1 MSDSITLHEILSQYR
16 KSDLVEIAKLH
27 HLHGYS
33 QYKKAQMVEFL
44 CRATSSMQ
52 FSHYAQV
59 SSSIAKQVLT
69 EVQGRAD
76 LIK

>member
-44 CRATSSMQ
+44 CRA
-52 FSHYAQV
+52 
-59 SSSIAKQVLT
+59 LLD
-69 EVQGRAD
+69 AD
-76 LIK
+76 VMRKYFMYSNFPHQ

>member
-44 CRATSSMQ
+44 CRALRDEEIFYVFERSGARIIGFRRESG
-52 FSHYAQV
+52 
-59 SSSIAKQVLT
+59 L
-69 EVQGRAD
+69 D
-76 LIK
+76 

>member
-44 CRATSSMQ
+44 CPCTS
-52 FSHYAQV
+52 
-59 SSSIAKQVLT
+59 
-69 EVQGRAD
+69 
-76 LIK
+76 

>member
-44 CRATSSMQ
+44 CRA
-52 FSHYAQV
+52 
-59 SSSIAKQVLT
+59 LLD
-69 EVQGRAD
+69 AD
-76 LIK
+76 VMRKYFMYLIERSGARIIGFRRESGLD

>member
-44 CRATSSMQ
+44 CRALLDAVVMR
-52 FSHYAQV
+52 
-59 SSSIAKQVLT
+59 K
-69 EVQGRAD
+69 
-76 LIK
+76 

>member
-44 CRATSSMQ
+44 CRA
-52 FSHYAQV
+52 
-59 SSSIAKQVLT
+59 LLD
-69 EVQGRAD
+69 AD
-76 LIK
+76 EEIFYVFERSGARIIGFRRESGLD